1 MNRIPGCF
9 LLLDF
14 STFQRIAEFEIGEN
28 QGNCIQVETVARL
41 SITLTENISMGFLT
55 TEECSPFFL
64 GREVAAH
71 NLTSTRH
78 FWPG

>member
-1 MNRIPGCF
+1 MNFNEELKMNRIPGCF

-55 TEECSPFFL
+55 TEECSPFFWE
-64 GREVAAH
+64 GR
-71 NLTSTRH
+71 LLRTT
-78 FWPG
+78 